1 MSTWIPSLL
10 LHKLFLG
17 SHVLGQQHGQP
28 LFDWQCPLRSFVA
41 CSHRCPIVLCHA
53 INQVALARRTIEFDH
68 CIYLSNIDTSFCVMC
83 CPPVHPSHIVSS
95 GVRHTRMLCWQISKR
110 LLPTWRSPR
119 SQRWRHWPRTT
130 RCLKPWGFL
139 GVIQKHLFAVD
150 IKPNHKILHHTK
162 FRKSCKGSSWV
173 AGSSLTWNQQNVI
186 YRNIQWMHAYI
197 HACTYYINDWAFYIH
212 VY

>member
-68 CIYLSNIDTSFCVMC
+68 CIIYLSNIDTSFCVMC
-83 CPPVHPSHIVSS
+83 CPTSPSQPHCVLRSAAYKDALLTDLQASVAHLKKSKESAVEALAKDNKVSEA
-95 GVRHTRMLCWQISKR
+95 
-110 LLPTWRSPR
+110 
-119 SQRWRHWPRTT
+119 
-130 RCLKPWGFL
+130 L
-139 GVIQKHLFAVD
+139 GVSWCY
-150 IKPNHKILHHTK
+150 TK
-162 FRKSCKGSSWV
+162 TLVCSWRKAKS
-173 AGSSLTWNQQNVI
+173 QNI
-186 YRNIQWMHAYI
+186 TSYQI
-197 HACTYYINDWAFYIH
+197 
-212 VY
+212 

>member
-68 CIYLSNIDTSFCVMC
+68 CIIYLSNIDTSFCVMC

-110 LLPTWRSPR
+110 LLPTWRSPKE
-119 SQRWRHWPRTT
+119 SAVEA
-130 RCLKPWGFL
+130 LAKDNKVSEAL
-139 GVIQKHLFAVD
+139 GVSWCY
-150 IKPNHKILHHTK
+150 TK
-162 FRKSCKGSSWV
+162 TLVCSWRKAKS
-173 AGSSLTWNQQNVI
+173 QNI
-186 YRNIQWMHAYI
+186 TSYQI
-197 HACTYYINDWAFYIH
+197 
-212 VY
+212 

>member
-1 MSTWIPSLL
+1 MSTCIPSLL

-53 INQVALARRTIEFDH
+53 INQVALASRTIEFDH
-68 CIYLSNIDTSFCVMC
+68 CIYLSNIDTSFWVMC

-139 GVIQKHLFAVD
+139 GAIQKPLVCSW
-150 IKPNHKILHHTK
+150 HKAKSQNITSYCTK
-162 FRKSCKGSSWV
+162 FRKSCKGLSWV

-186 YRNIQWMHAYI
+186 YIYI
-197 HACTYYINDWAFYIH
+197 
-212 VY
+212 